1 MPRRAESK
9 STFKFEFSS
18 CNLRWISRSFS
29 TFLKRSCRCLDSST
43 MLSCFECTSFNSL
56 YRLDHSFDKILS
68 CNNYLW
74 HESKSTTAAS
84 LLERI
89 LRRSCFNVEI
99 RFCVWV
105 CTLFT
110 KKKAPRHS
118 RPSMKMRT
126 ISGVFIGKSQSY
138 RHEQYVLKLYGMI
151 LSSHFVHQNFG
162 SERFTPPFEGEKKR
176 ACRHKSK
183 RFCSA
188 AVAPKKRRK
197 SLSSPAAAGGN
208 RNVPKR
214 PRQPRC
220 GGRRECPGRRGGVEA
235 PEQTRGFWCLKSP
248 ASRLK
253 VTFTKA
259 GFCVSG
265 DGRPTRH
272 AASLSECCDPTEADR
287 SGPPES
293 RAQAQADLPVT
304 RHSD

>member
-176 ACRHKSK
+176 ACRHKFK

-214 PRQPRC
+214 PRQPR
-220 GGRRECPGRRGGVEA
+220 RRLRWPSGVPGPPRRRRGTGADEGFLVSQKPGVALE
-235 PEQTRGFWCLKSP
+235 SH
-248 ASRLK
+248 
-253 VTFTKA
+253 V
-259 GFCVSG
+259 
-265 DGRPTRH
+265 H
-272 AASLSECCDPTEADR
+272 
-287 SGPPES
+287 ES
-293 RAQAQADLPVT
+293 RFLCQWRRSPDSACRQPQ
-304 RHSD
+304 